1 MFQEMNE
8 QGEDIAIKQVCKELK
23 QLNEQFMVQS
33 VVVEKE
39 VRDVL
44 AKMEGE
50 WRETM
55 KKQLESS
62 KVNSAKSRNAENKAN
77 ECPAS
82 TKSARNVFAKA
93 S

>member
-39 VRDVL
+39 VRDVI
-44 AKMEGE
+44 AKMEIE

-55 KKQLESS
+55 KKESS
-62 KVNSAKSRNAENKAN
+62 KSHSAKSRNAENTAN
-77 ECPAS
+77 ECSAS